1 MQPERD
7 FATLSITA
15 ALLQVAFFK
24 LQLDP
29 QEVRFCTL
37 AGSAAL
43 LPVQPQGDHD
53 LAFPQWNGAESRHLD
68 FICQHFIVALDQPN
82 LRRSLDGDVFAQLQV
97 MNFLFKAVHGVY
109 KISYHLG
116 ANGIALGCRL
126 GMKLQQAGNFIQYI
140 IVSG

>member
-24 LQLDP
+24 LPLDP

-53 LAFPQWNGAESRHLD
+53 LAFPQWNGAESRHLN
-68 FICQHFIVALDQPN
+68 FICRHFIVALDQPD

>member
-24 LQLDP
+24 LPLDP
-29 QEVRFCTL
+29 QEVRFRTL

-68 FICQHFIVALDQPN
+68 FIVALDQPN

>member
-24 LQLDP
+24 LPLDP

-43 LPVQPQGDHD
+43 LPVQSQSDLD

-68 FICQHFIVALDQPN
+68 FICRQFIGALDQPD
-82 LRRSLDGDVFAQLQV
+82 LRRSLDGDVFAQL
-97 MNFLFKAVHGVY
+97 
-109 KISYHLG
+109 
-116 ANGIALGCRL
+116 
-126 GMKLQQAGNFIQYI
+126 
-140 IVSG
+140 

>member
-24 LQLDP
+24 LPLDP

-43 LPVQPQGDHD
+43 LPVQSQSDLD

-68 FICQHFIVALDQPN
+68 FICQHFIVALDQPD
-82 LRRSLDGDVFAQLQV
+82 LQRSLDGDVFAQLQV
-97 MNFLFKAVHGVY
+97 VNFLFKAVHGVY

-116 ANGIALGCRL
+116 AHRIVLVRRL
-126 GMKLQQAGNFIQYI
+126 GMKLRQVGSFIQYI
-140 IVSG
+140 IASG

>member
-24 LQLDP
+24 LPLDP

-82 LRRSLDGDVFAQLQV
+82 LRRSLDGDVFALLQV
-97 MNFLFKAVHGVY
+97 MNFFSKRFTASTKSHTTWVLMGSPLAVA
-109 KISYHLG
+109 S
-116 ANGIALGCRL
+116 A
-126 GMKLQQAGNFIQYI
+126 
-140 IVSG
+140 

>member
-24 LQLDP
+24 LPLDP

-43 LPVQPQGDHD
+43 LPVQSQSDLD

-68 FICQHFIVALDQPN
+68 FICQHFIVALDQPD
-82 LRRSLDGDVFAQLQV
+82 LQRSLDGDVFAQL
-97 MNFLFKAVHGVY
+97 
-109 KISYHLG
+109 
-116 ANGIALGCRL
+116 
-126 GMKLQQAGNFIQYI
+126 
-140 IVSG
+140 

>member
-24 LQLDP
+24 LPLDP
-29 QEVRFCTL
+29 QEVRFRTQSDL
-37 AGSAAL
+37 
-43 LPVQPQGDHD
+43 D
-53 LAFPQWNGAESRHLD
+53 LAFPQWNGAESSHLD
-68 FICQHFIVALDQPN
+68 FICRHFIVALDQPN

-97 MNFLFKAVHGVY
+97 VNFLFKAVHGVY

-126 GMKLQQAGNFIQYI
+126 GMKLRQVGNFIQYI